1 MQLQLKRNARKK
13 CSDAVVDKH
22 SPART
27 TLWRTIK
34 KHNGLGQIREKM
46 QPVRSHR
53 STLLGANSTPQSQRI
68 EGQQQHI
75 LGQETI
81 PQSESSMANPQTQ
94 KQCHI
99 ITQSLAVEQVV

>member
-1 MQLQLKRNARKK
+1 MHNKN
-13 CSDAVVDKH
+13 
-22 SPART
+22 
-27 TLWRTIK
+27 
-34 KHNGLGQIREKM
+34 KHNGLGQIAKLLPLMKM